1 MENEAEALKLTLRD
15 AHDTLREA
23 VGNDPSAEASSALD
37 DMREIVTW
45 LGQLAKEL
53 PNVKLLNIKCISL
66 RFNLTRGV
74 LAPAPTIAETGR
86 GLVAERPGLEN
97 TKTTE

>member
-53 PNVKLLNIKCISL
+53 PNVKLLNHQMH
-66 RFNLTRGV
+66 
-74 LAPAPTIAETGR
+74 
-86 GLVAERPGLEN
+86 
-97 TKTTE
+97 